1 MIARSVLVIALLLPP
16 LCTGCRKA
24 NVESYRVPKE
34 KDAEMPIATAA
45 PSANAGGTTEA
56 PPPSAA
62 PMANTPVPT
71 AEGAELTWTA
81 PREWTQKPPAPMRK
95 ATFAIPSGSGDAEL
109 SITAFPGDVGGE
121 LANVN
126 RWRGQVQ
133 LAPITEADL
142 AKEVTRVEHNGLKFG
157 LADVVATG
165 PNPRRILGASVPF
178 GGATWFFKM
187 AGSDAAISAAKPA
200 FLAFLETVKPAAP
213 AAP

>member
-1 MIARSVLVIALLLPP
+1 MIARSVLVIALVLAP
-16 LCTGCRKA
+16 LCASCRKA
-24 NVESYRVPKE
+24 NVESYRIPKE
-34 KDAEMPIATAA
+34 KDVQMPIATVA
-45 PSANAGGTTEA
+45 PSANSGGTTEA
-56 PPPSAA
+56 PPPSAS

-81 PREWTQKPPAPMRK
+81 PPEWAQKPPAPMRK
-95 ATFAIPSGSGDAEL
+95 ATFAIPSSSGDAEL

-133 LAPITEADL
+133 LPPITEGEL

-157 LADVVATG
+157 VADIVATG
-165 PNPRRILGASVPF
+165 ANPRRILGASVPF
-178 GGATWFFKM
+178 GGATWFFKI
-187 AGSDAAISAAKPA
+187 AGPDAAVSAAKPA
-200 FLAFLETVKPAAP
+200 FLTFLATVKPAAP